1 MDMSDA
7 HNMASVGSAAVSAG
21 SAAAKHTAI
30 AAGGG
35 LAMGAVV
42 VMSLT
47 MPSRKID
54 FFAALIST
62 VISSLCGGAYAVQHF
77 DLLAGVILAP
87 TTAHLYLALA
97 QIGGVFFVCGL
108 PGWVLVRSVFVFTE
122 TRKTKG
128 IDVLVGDAKRIWKNE
143 D

>member
-1 MDMSDA
+1 MDMNDA
-7 HNMASVGSAAVSAG
+7 GNMAQAGAVAVSAG

-35 LAMGAVV
+35 LAMGAIV

-47 MPSRKID
+47 MPNRKID

-62 VISSLCGGAYAVQHF
+62 VISSLCGGAYAVQYF
-77 DLLAGVILAP
+77 DLLAGVLLAP
-87 TTAHLYLALA
+87 TMTHLYIALA
-97 QIGGVFFVCGL
+97 QVGGVFFLCGL

-122 TRKTKG
+122 ARKTKG
-128 IDVLVGDAKRIWKNE
+128 IDVLVGDAKGIFK
-143 D
+143 

>member
-1 MDMSDA
+1 MSDA
-7 HNMASVGSAAVSAG
+7 GNMAQAGAVAVSAG

-35 LAMGAVV
+35 LAMGAIV

-62 VISSLCGGAYAVQHF
+62 VISSLCGGAYAVQYF
-77 DLLAGVILAP
+77 DLLTGVLLAP

-97 QIGGVFFVCGL
+97 QVGGVFFVCGL
-108 PGWVLVRSVFVFTE
+108 PGWVLVRSIFVFTE
-122 TRKTKG
+122 ARKNKG
-128 IDVLVGDAKRIWKNE
+128 IDVLMADARGIWKKE
-143 D
+143 G